1 MTNVAF
7 PGIDDY
13 RDIETLNAWREAQ
26 EEGADLAQLLAAIH
40 QQGRD
45 NVRTP
50 VQWDDTVQAGF
61 TTAPE
66 PWIKVNPN
74 YPHINA
80 AAVLADP
87 DSIFYFYQQLLRFR
101 KAHLTWVYGAYVML
115 DDNDTRL
122 YAYRRWDKYGDF
134 YFFLTFS
141 DEDFHGLPG
150 PALADLSLVIGNY
163 PDTQTAYLR
172 PWEARIYEVGNKG
185 RGKV

>member
-1 MTNVAF
+1 M
-7 PGIDDY
+7 
-13 RDIETLNAWREAQ
+13 
-26 EEGADLAQLLAAIH
+26 
-40 QQGRD
+40 
-45 NVRTP
+45 RTP

-134 YFFLTFS
+134 YFFLNFS